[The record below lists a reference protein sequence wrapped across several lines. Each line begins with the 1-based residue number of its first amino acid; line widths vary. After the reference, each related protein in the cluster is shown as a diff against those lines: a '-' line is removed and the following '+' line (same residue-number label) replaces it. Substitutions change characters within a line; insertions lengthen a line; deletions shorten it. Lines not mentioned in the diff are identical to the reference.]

1 MSKKLSIIVPVY
13 NMAAEGKLNYCLDS
27 LVGQTI
33 RGLYDYEILCVDD
46 ASTDD
51 SLEILLDYE
60 KRYPELV
67 RILPNRVNLRQGGA
81 KNEALKVAEGEWIG
95 FIDSDDWVSPDYY
108 EKLLKKAEETGADV
122 VGCDY
127 SLVDHHT
134 FEVGKVIVNNT
145 PDQTGELTEEQH
157 KSLFIRPGSM
167 VLKIYKHS
175 VIRENRLDFPAHIFY
190 EDNCAGP
197 LWSLYFRHFA
207 RVEEPLYYYYQHAV
221 STVHHITE
229 DKCRDRMKAAEL
241 LYVSNCPVFDSEAYW
256 QQELQGLLRRIDEK
270 DHYTQR
276 HSRAVM
282 EYALQLYK
290 ELKDHCPGL
299 KLEDFVMGAL
309 FHDVGK
315 CNVPG
320 DILRKK
326 ARLTDEEYK
335 LIQQHPLDSARLLEP
350 IYGPR
355 IAELAYSHH
364 ERMDGRGYPR
374 GLKGEEIPFEARILA
389 VADAFDAMT
398 SDRGYNRVKT
408 FEEAAVELQSLPEA
422 YDPLV
427 TATLVR
433 LVREGRIG
441 PQAAAKTAE

>member
-1 MSKKLSIIVPVY
+1 MEGLFTHHAQEDARGSVSGLSLLAKSGDIEIMRQMVTAGATLWLSPGSEEYTFEFFFVQR
-13 NMAAEGKLNYCLDS
+13 GKLEIAPEGDDVETLGPGDCFY
-27 LVGQTI
+27 VH
-33 RGLYDYEILCVDD
+33 GLKQNVMLRCV
-46 ASTDD
+46 
-51 SLEILLDYE
+51 E
-60 KRYPELV
+60 
-67 RILPNRVNLRQGGA
+67 
-81 KNEALKVAEGEWIG
+81 
-95 FIDSDDWVSPDYY
+95 
-108 EKLLKKAEETGADV
+108 
-122 VGCDY
+122 
-127 SLVDHHT
+127 
-134 FEVGKVIVNNT
+134 
-145 PDQTGELTEEQH
+145 
-157 KSLFIRPGSM
+157 
-167 VLKIYKHS
+167 
-175 VIRENRLDFPAHIFY
+175 
-190 EDNCAGP
+190 
-197 LWSLYFRHFA
+197 
-207 RVEEPLYYYYQHAV
+207 
-221 STVHHITE
+221 
-229 DKCRDRMKAAEL
+229 AAEL

-282 EYALQLYK
+282 EYALQVYK

-335 LIQQHPLDSARLLEP
+335 LIQQHSLDSARLLEP

-374 GLKGEEIPFEARILA
+374 GLKGKEIPFEARILA

>member
-1 MSKKLSIIVPVY
+1 M
-13 NMAAEGKLNYCLDS
+13 EGLFTHHAQEDA
-27 LVGQTI
+27 
-33 RGLYDYEILCVDD
+33 RGSVSGLGDCFYVHGLKQNVMLRCV
-46 ASTDD
+46 
-51 SLEILLDYE
+51 E
-60 KRYPELV
+60 
-67 RILPNRVNLRQGGA
+67 
-81 KNEALKVAEGEWIG
+81 
-95 FIDSDDWVSPDYY
+95 
-108 EKLLKKAEETGADV
+108 
-122 VGCDY
+122 
-127 SLVDHHT
+127 
-134 FEVGKVIVNNT
+134 
-145 PDQTGELTEEQH
+145 
-157 KSLFIRPGSM
+157 
-167 VLKIYKHS
+167 
-175 VIRENRLDFPAHIFY
+175 
-190 EDNCAGP
+190 
-197 LWSLYFRHFA
+197 
-207 RVEEPLYYYYQHAV
+207 
-221 STVHHITE
+221 
-229 DKCRDRMKAAEL
+229 AAEL

-326 ARLTDEEYK
+326 ARLTDEVFK

-374 GLKGEEIPFEARILA
+374 GLKGKEIPFEARILA